1 MVFVVEEIQFNL
13 KYDEA
18 VQMLGFWRKLHGL
31 DPKNKFQSKLAMTVA
46 KQISIYF
53 ICSHKEGIF
62 RIEKLQTNFGKLGS
76 VKNFVAEGK

>member
-31 DPKNKFQSKLAMTVA
+31 DPKNKFQSKLAMTLA

-62 RIEKLQTNFGKLGS
+62 RIEKFQTNFGKLGS

>member
-1 MVFVVEEIQFNL
+1 MTKPCKCLVSGENYTVWTQ
-13 KYDEA
+13 K
-18 VQMLGFWRKLHGL
+18 K
-31 DPKNKFQSKLAMTVA
+31 KFQSKLAMTVA